1 MAVTLRKPR
10 RSDQSP
16 STLLLAGSAGRY
28 DEIVTANQAT
38 GMEPGSTE
46 RALFDATPDGVLIV
60 DARGLVVRANRQAA
74 ELFATTVA
82 ALEGLRVEDLM
93 PKSVRSTH
101 QHHRQAFAA
110 HPRTRQMGS
119 GLELKAL
126 RGDGSTFP
134 VDIALGPLEIDGE
147 PYVVVSIRNILE
159 RQVTER
165 ELRLALERIAIL
177 EDRERIARD
186 LHDTVIQNIFA
197 SGLGLQA
204 ILARVEDPEIIRR
217 IETTIEGL
225 DGSITRL
232 RDIIF
237 DLRRPTEGGRLTTAI
252 DDVVRVTT
260 DLLGFEPHVTI
271 EGDISL
277 VPPRVEEHLIPT
289 LREALTNVAKHA
301 AASSV
306 EIRLNLGS
314 DVVLVVDDDGK
325 GLANASSPGFGF
337 TTMKERAARLGGS
350 CIVQDQPE
358 GGTRV
363 VWTVPTERQDGAE
376 LGR

>member
-1 MAVTLRKPR
+1 MGAGLDLEAR
-10 RSDQSP
+10 RSDG
-16 STLLLAGSAGRY
+16 T
-28 DEIVTANQAT
+28 
-38 GMEPGSTE
+38 
-46 RALFDATPDGVLIV
+46 
-60 DARGLVVRANRQAA
+60 
-74 ELFATTVA
+74 
-82 ALEGLRVEDLM
+82 
-93 PKSVRSTH
+93 
-101 QHHRQAFAA
+101 
-110 HPRTRQMGS
+110 
-119 GLELKAL
+119 
-126 RGDGSTFP
+126 TFP

-147 PYVVVSIRNILE
+147 PHVVASIRNILE
-159 RQVTER
+159 RRVTER
-165 ELRLALERIAIL
+165 ELRLAHERLAIL

-186 LHDTVIQNIFA
+186 LHDTVIQDIFG

-204 ILARVEDPEIIRR
+204 ILTRLDDPELVNR
-217 IETTIEGL
+217 IETTIERL

-232 RDIIF
+232 RNIIF
-237 DLRRPTEGGRLTTAI
+237 DLRRPTEGGQLATAI
-252 DDVVRVTT
+252 G
-260 DLLGFEPHVTI
+260 DLILVATEELGFEPHVTI

-314 DVVLVVDDDGK
+314 DVVLEVDDDGK

-337 TTMKERAARLGGS
+337 SNMKDRAERLGGS
-350 CIVQDQPE
+350 CVVQDQPE

-363 VWTVPTERQDGAE
+363 TWTVPTETQDGAD

>member
-1 MAVTLRKPR
+1 MTVNGTTGMR
-10 RSDQSP
+10 
-16 STLLLAGSAGRY
+16 AGSI
-28 DEIVTANQAT
+28 ELT
-38 GMEPGSTE
+38 
-46 RALFDATPDGVLIV
+46 LFDAAPDGILIV
-60 DARGLVVRANRQAA
+60 NVQGHIVRANRQAA

-82 ALEGLRVEDLM
+82 AREGL
-93 PKSVRSTH
+93 SVDELIPESLRSEH
-101 QHHRQAFAA
+101 RHHLDGFAA
-110 HPRTRQMGS
+110 HPRSRQMGA
-119 GLELKAL
+119 GLDLLA
-126 RGDGSTFP
+126 RRPDGTTFP

-147 PYVVVSIRNILE
+147 PHVVASIRNILE
-159 RQVTER
+159 RRVTER
-165 ELRLALERIAIL
+165 ELRLARERLVIL

-186 LHDTVIQNIFA
+186 LHDTVIQDIFA

-204 ILARVEDPEIIRR
+204 ILTRLDDPELTNR
-217 IETTIEGL
+217 IETTIVRL

-232 RDIIF
+232 RNIIF
-237 DLRRPTEGGRLTTAI
+237 DLRRPTEGGQLATAI
-252 DDVVRVTT
+252 G
-260 DLLGFEPHVTI
+260 DLILVATEELGFDPHVTI

-314 DVVLVVDDDGK
+314 DIVLEVVDDGK

-337 TTMKERAARLGGS
+337 SNMNDRAERLGGS
-350 CIVQDQPE
+350 CVVQDQPE

-363 VWTVPTERQDGAE
+363 VWTVPAETPDGAD
-376 LGR
+376 LAR